1 MKRIASPLAAIAVAL
16 VSLASSAWAQDVVEV
31 TLSRYGTYEQRTA
44 GEPTPIPDGS
54 GDSAFSILTLMG
66 MSSEFLSDPDNLL
79 FVRAVTLQ
87 PPAPASLLGMDFFEG
102 FGGFL
107 YFDTFPSAAALESEF
122 RTGNYLYT
130 FGSLISGDQKFSL
143 SIGTREL
150 PAAPH
155 ITNFEATR
163 QVDPT
168 QPFTL
173 VWTPESPDQG
183 GAQLEIYDVESGDL
197 VYDSGPIFGAHTS
210 AEIPANS
217 MTAGKV
223 YQAELSAT
231 RIEFAD
237 PNSVPSRTAISSSLT
252 RIELRTVGGA
262 GGSLS
267 IASIE
272 VNPDG
277 SLKLIVNCTPNQ
289 LLQVQRSGSLTPDW
303 QTVDSQTPTESP
315 AILNLPAPPED
326 VSYYQAVQ

>member
-1 MKRIASPLAAIAVAL
+1 MKRISFPRTAVLVAFVSFAASG
-16 VSLASSAWAQDVVEV
+16 WAQDVVDLS
-31 TLSRYGTYEQRTA
+31 LSRYGTYEQLTA
-44 GEPTPIPDGS
+44 AEPTPIPDVP
-54 GDSAFSILTLMG
+54 DESAFSVLAVMG
-66 MSSEFLSDPDNLL
+66 MSSDFLSDPDNLL

-87 PPAPASLLGMDFFEG
+87 PPAPASLLGMDFSDA

-107 YFDTFPSAAALESEF
+107 YYETFTSAAALESEF
-122 RTGNYLYT
+122 RSGNYLYT
-130 FGSLISGDQKFSL
+130 FGSLISGDQKFTL
-143 SIGTREL
+143 RVGTREL

-155 ITNFEATR
+155 ITNFEATKK
-163 QVDPT
+163 VDPT

-183 GAQLEIYDVESGDL
+183 GAQLEVYDVETGEL
-197 VYDSGPIFGAHTS
+197 VYDSGSILGAHTS

-217 MTAGKV
+217 MKTGKV
-223 YQAELSAT
+223 YQAEVSAT
-231 RIEFAD
+231 RVEFAD
-237 PNSVPSRTAISSSLT
+237 PNSVPSRTAISSTLT
-252 RIELRTVGGA
+252 RIELRTGGGG

-289 LLQVQRSGSLTPDW
+289 SLQVQRSGSLIPDW
-303 QTVDSQTPTESP
+303 QTVDSRNPAESP
-315 AILNLPAPPED
+315 AIINLPAPPGG